1 MKRRQQNSSFDDAE
15 EDQEWLLTYSD
26 MITLLL
32 AFFAMLI
39 AVSQTDIALWEQMK
53 QGMRSDVAGKE
64 KVETP
69 LAEIKLDLDS
79 LLVEERNQGLVGV
92 ILDKDGI
99 KLSFNSSSLYNS
111 GEAILLP
118 SGERIINKVTQ
129 ALNLLDY
136 YQFRVDVEG
145 HTDNVPIN
153 TARFPSNWELSVAR
167 ASEVVKFFI
176 REGIN
181 GDRLKASGYADTKP
195 VLPHVDEFGRDI
207 VENRA
212 ANRRILI
219 RIYY

>member
-1 MKRRQQNSSFDDAE
+1 MKRRQQNGGLDEAE
-15 EDQEWLLTYSD
+15 EDQEWRLTYSD

-69 LAEIKLDLDS
+69 LAEIKIDLDS
-79 LLVEERNQGLVGV
+79 LLLEERNQGLVGIV
-92 ILDKDGI
+92 LDKNGI
-99 KLSFNSSSLYNS
+99 VLSFNSSSLYNS
-111 GEAILLP
+111 GEAVLLP
-118 SGERIINKVTQ
+118 SGERIITKVTQ
-129 ALNLLDY
+129 ALNVLGY

-153 TARFPSNWELSVAR
+153 TPRFPSNWELSVAR

-176 REGIN
+176 REGVES
-181 GDRLKASGYADTKP
+181 DRLKASGYADTKP

-212 ANRRILI
+212 ANRRIVI

>member
-1 MKRRQQNSSFDDAE
+1 MKRRQQNGGLDEAE

-69 LAEIKLDLDS
+69 LAEIKIDLDS
-79 LLVEERNQGLVGV
+79 LLLEERNQGLVGIV
-92 ILDKDGI
+92 LDKNGI
-99 KLSFNSSSLYNS
+99 VLSFNSSSLYNS
-111 GEAILLP
+111 GEAVLLP
-118 SGERIINKVTQ
+118 SGERIITKVTQ
-129 ALNLLDY
+129 ALNALGY

-153 TARFPSNWELSVAR
+153 TPRFPSNWELSVAR

-176 REGIN
+176 REGVE

-195 VLPHVDEFGRDI
+195 VLLHVDEFGRDI

-212 ANRRILI
+212 ANRRIVI

>member
-1 MKRRQQNSSFDDAE
+1 MKRRQQNSGLDEAE

-39 AVSQTDIALWEQMK
+39 AASQTDIALWEQMK

-69 LAEIKLDLDS
+69 LAEIKIDLDS
-79 LLVEERNQGLVGV
+79 LLLEERNQGLVGIV
-92 ILDKDGI
+92 LDKNGI
-99 KLSFNSSSLYNS
+99 VLSFNSSSLYNS

-118 SGERIINKVTQ
+118 SGERIITKVTQ
-129 ALNLLDY
+129 ALNVLGY

-153 TARFPSNWELSVAR
+153 TPRFPSNWELSVAR

-176 REGIN
+176 REGVDA
-181 GDRLKASGYADTKP
+181 DRLKASGYADTKP

-212 ANRRILI
+212 ANRRIVI

>member
-1 MKRRQQNSSFDDAE
+1 MKRRQQNGGLDEAE

-69 LAEIKLDLDS
+69 LAEIKIDLDS
-79 LLVEERNQGLVGV
+79 LLQEERNQGLVGIV
-92 ILDKDGI
+92 LDKNGI
-99 KLSFNSSSLYNS
+99 VLSFNSSSLYNS

-118 SGERIINKVTQ
+118 SGERIITKVTQ
-129 ALNLLDY
+129 ALNALGY

-153 TARFPSNWELSVAR
+153 TPRFPSNWELSVAR

-176 REGIN
+176 REGVN
-181 GDRLKASGYADTKP
+181 ADRLKASGYADTKP

-212 ANRRILI
+212 ANRRIVI

>member
-1 MKRRQQNSSFDDAE
+1 MKRRQQKGGLDEAE

-69 LAEIKLDLDS
+69 LAEIKIDLDS
-79 LLVEERNQGLVGV
+79 LLLEERNQGLVGIV
-92 ILDKDGI
+92 LDKNGI
-99 KLSFNSSSLYNS
+99 VLSFNSSSLYSS

-118 SGERIINKVTQ
+118 SGERIITKVTQ
-129 ALNLLDY
+129 ALNALGY

-153 TARFPSNWELSVAR
+153 TPRFPSNWELSVAR

-176 REGIN
+176 REGVDA
-181 GDRLKASGYADTKP
+181 DRLKASGYADTKP

-212 ANRRILI
+212 ANRRIVI

>member
-1 MKRRQQNSSFDDAE
+1 MKRRQQNGGLDEAE

-69 LAEIKLDLDS
+69 LAEIKIDLDS
-79 LLVEERNQGLVGV
+79 LLLEERNQGLVGIV
-92 ILDKDGI
+92 LDKNGI
-99 KLSFNSSSLYNS
+99 VLSFNSSSLYNS
-111 GEAILLP
+111 GEAVLLP
-118 SGERIINKVTQ
+118 SGERIITKVTQ
-129 ALNLLDY
+129 ALNVLGY

-153 TARFPSNWELSVAR
+153 TPRFPSNWELSVAR

-176 REGIN
+176 REGVES
-181 GDRLKASGYADTKP
+181 DRLKASGYADTKP

-212 ANRRILI
+212 ANRRIVI

>member
-1 MKRRQQNSSFDDAE
+1 MKRRQQNSGLDEAE

-79 LLVEERNQGLVGV
+79 LLVEERDQGLVGV
-92 ILDKDGI
+92 VLDKDGI

-111 GEAILLP
+111 GDAILLP

-129 ALNLLDY
+129 ALNFLNY

-145 HTDNVPIN
+145 HTDNVPIS

-207 VENRA
+207 VENRS

>member
-1 MKRRQQNSSFDDAE
+1 MKRRQQNGGLDETE

-69 LAEIKLDLDS
+69 LAEIKIDLDS
-79 LLVEERNQGLVGV
+79 LLQEERNQGLVGIV
-92 ILDKDGI
+92 LDKNGI
-99 KLSFNSSSLYNS
+99 VLSFNSSSLYNS

-118 SGERIINKVTQ
+118 SGERIITKVTQ
-129 ALNLLDY
+129 ALNALGY

-153 TARFPSNWELSVAR
+153 TPRFPSNWELSVAR

-176 REGIN
+176 REGVN
-181 GDRLKASGYADTKP
+181 ADRLKASGYADTKP

-212 ANRRILI
+212 ANRRIVI

>member
-1 MKRRQQNSSFDDAE
+1 MKRRQQNGGLDEAE

-69 LAEIKLDLDS
+69 LAEIKIDLDS
-79 LLVEERNQGLVGV
+79 LLLEERNQGLVGIV
-92 ILDKDGI
+92 LDKNGI
-99 KLSFNSSSLYNS
+99 VLSFNSSSLYNS
-111 GEAILLP
+111 GEAVLLH
-118 SGERIINKVTQ
+118 SGERIITKVTQ
-129 ALNLLDY
+129 ALNVLGY

-153 TARFPSNWELSVAR
+153 TPRFPSNWELSVAS

-176 REGIN
+176 SEGVES
-181 GDRLKASGYADTKP
+181 DRLKASGYADTKP

-212 ANRRILI
+212 ANRRIVI

>member
-1 MKRRQQNSSFDDAE
+1 MKRRQQNGGLDEAE

-69 LAEIKLDLDS
+69 LAEIKIDLDS
-79 LLVEERNQGLVGV
+79 LLLEERNQGLVGIV
-92 ILDKDGI
+92 LDKNGI
-99 KLSFNSSSLYNS
+99 VLSFNSSSLYNS

-118 SGERIINKVTQ
+118 SGERIITKVTQ
-129 ALNLLDY
+129 ALNALGY

-153 TARFPSNWELSVAR
+153 TPRFPSNWELSVAR

-176 REGIN
+176 REGVN
-181 GDRLKASGYADTKP
+181 ADRLKASGYADTKP

-212 ANRRILI
+212 ANRRIVI

>member
-1 MKRRQQNSSFDDAE
+1 MKRRQQNGGLDEAE

-69 LAEIKLDLDS
+69 LAEIKIDLDS
-79 LLVEERNQGLVGV
+79 LLLEERNQGLVGIV
-92 ILDKDGI
+92 LDKNGI
-99 KLSFNSSSLYNS
+99 VLSFNSSSLYNS
-111 GEAILLP
+111 GEAVLLP
-118 SGERIINKVTQ
+118 SGERIITKVTQ
-129 ALNLLDY
+129 ALNVLGY

-153 TARFPSNWELSVAR
+153 TPRFPSNWELSVAR

-176 REGIN
+176 REGVE

-212 ANRRILI
+212 ANRRIVI